1 MSTKLWKALTRKRI
15 DRDLEGKGKLARV
28 LGLFDLTALGVG
40 ATLGLGVYVLAGS
53 VAKATAGPA
62 VCISFLIAAI
72 ASALSGMCYAEFASR
87 VPKAGSAYVYSYVTI
102 GEFVAFVIGWNLILE
117 YVIATASV
125 ARGLSNYVDSLID
138 NQMKIYFQSV
148 MPINVSF
155 LSKYPDFFAFSVVM
169 LLSVLLC
176 IGAQESSYLN
186 MGFTAVNLTTVLVVI
201 VAGSIKANPA
211 NWNIDPST
219 IPPEFKNAGT
229 GGFMPFGISGVMI
242 GAAKCFYGFV
252 GFDAVAATGEEAKN
266 PQKTIPLA
274 IVISLAVIFAAY
286 FSISTVLTMMWPYY
300 LQDSEAPLPYAFQQI
315 GWSSIKWIVNL
326 GAVSALCT
334 NLLGSMFPL
343 PRILY
348 AMASDGVMFKFLS
361 KIHDKTR
368 TPICG
373 TLVSGVF
380 IGLMTLMFDLEQ
392 LIDMMSIGTLL
403 AYTIVAIS
411 VLVLRYQKTT
421 QGVKI
426 SINSISEQRST
437 PLEYFKQIFN
447 VDNQTVTS
455 DFSSEIASWGIV
467 VFASA
472 AFMFSLILNS
482 VHFDDSAINIFLYVV
497 LIIISIIIVV
507 TVFAISRQPID
518 PIKLAFKVP
527 LVPFAPCLSIFINL
541 FLMLQLDVFT
551 WIRFAVWMVIG
562 FCIYFFY
569 GIKHSLQGQKNIA
582 RLLDT
587 PLQ

>member
-1 MSTKLWKALTRKRI
+1 MSSKLWKALTRKRI

-53 VAKATAGPA
+53 VAKGTAGPA

-125 ARGLSNYVDSLID
+125 ARGLSNYVDSLIE
-138 NQMKIYFQSV
+138 NKMRNYFHSV

-155 LSKYPDFFAFSVVM
+155 LSEYPDFFAFTVVL
-169 LLSVLLC
+169 LLSLLLC

-186 MGFTAVNLTTVLVVI
+186 MGFTAVNLTTVLIVI
-201 VAGSIKANPA
+201 VAGSIKADPA
-211 NWNIDPST
+211 NWNIDPAK

-300 LQDSEAPLPYAFQQI
+300 DQDSEAPLPYVFQQI
-315 GWSSIKWIVNL
+315 GWPSIKWIVNL

-348 AMASDGVMFKFLS
+348 AMGSDGVMFKFLAQV
-361 KIHDKTR
+361 HDKTR
-368 TPICG
+368 TPIFG
-373 TLVSGVF
+373 TLVSGIF
-380 IGLMTLMFDLEQ
+380 IGLMTLMFNLEQ

-411 VLVLRYQKTT
+411 VLVLRYQKAN

-426 SINSISEQRST
+426 SMNTIPEERPS
-437 PLEYFKQIFN
+437 PLDYCRQIFN
-447 VDNQTVTS
+447 VDNQTVPS
-455 DFSSEIASWGIV
+455 DFSSEISSWGIV
-467 VFASA
+467 IFASA
-472 AFMFSLILNS
+472 AFIFGLIFNC
-482 VHFDDSAINIFLYVV
+482 VHFDDSAINVFLYVI
-497 LIIISIIIVV
+497 LILIGIILIV

-527 LVPFAPCLSIFINL
+527 LVPFSPCLSIFINL

-569 GIKHSLQGQKNIA
+569 GMKNSLQGQKNIS

>member
-62 VCISFLIAAI
+62 VCVSFLIAAI

-300 LQDSEAPLPYAFQQI
+300 LQDTEAPLPYAFQQI

-426 SINSISEQRST
+426 STNSISEQRPT

-472 AFMFSLILNS
+472 AFMFGLILNS

-497 LIIISIIIVV
+497 LIVISIIIVV